1 MKAQH
6 ILAFLLALL
15 TVMSLASCFFVPFDK
30 DNDTADEST
39 SESVSVSDAG
49 SDTTDDK
56 PDTLT
61 RGTIDNDVYRNAF
74 VNITFAKPKDM
85 IFATDAEIAQML
97 NITKE
102 QLNDDKLFESA
113 SISSIIDF
121 MVTDPKTNNNI
132 NATYEDLS
140 KSYATNITIEQ
151 YADIFKNNINT
162 LYPAYP
168 YTFSEL
174 EEMTLG
180 TETYHKLVASVT
192 VNGIS
197 MQQGIYFRKVD
208 KYMVS
213 ISVTVVDGTAL
224 SVYEACFS

>member
-1 MKAQH
+1 MKTKH
-6 ILAFLLALL
+6 ILAFLLAVL
-15 TVMSLASCFFVPFDK
+15 TAMTLASCIFVPIDK
-30 DNDTADEST
+30 DDSSDAESSSAPVSSSDTA
-39 SESVSVSDAG
+39 
-49 SDTTDDK
+49 SDTTDDT

-61 RGTIDNDVYRNAF
+61 RGTIYNDVYRNTF

-102 QLNDDKLFESA
+102 QLNDDKLFENA
-113 SISSIIDF
+113 AITSIIDF
-121 MVTDPKTNNNI
+121 MVTDPRTNNNI

-140 KSYATNITIEQ
+140 KANATNITIEQ
-151 YADIFKNNINT
+151 YVGIFKDNINAMASG
-162 LYPAYP
+162 YQ
-168 YTFSEL
+168 YTFSDL
-174 EEMTLG
+174 EEITLG